1 MSARTHSLVKLHRR
15 SSKQADMR
23 QFNPFTKSSARAV
36 VAAPIDA
43 IGDVFEGMPV
53 SRQMRNVLATEE
65 GRALWRK
72 KYVPNS
78 DEEKRLVR
86 KIDLR

>member
-1 MSARTHSLVKLHRR
+1 
-15 SSKQADMR
+15 MR
-23 QFNPFTKSSARAV
+23 LNPFANKPAAEAIIT
-36 VAAPIDA
+36 APIDA
-43 IGDVFEGMPV
+43 VGEVFEGMPV

-72 KYVPNS
+72 RYIPNS